1 MTETEGKQGSDRWVF
16 APNGLPARLALAVLG
31 SVGILYANFS
41 PVIVSGLTQ
50 SPYFTAETAA
60 YVFAAN
66 MYGTAIGGLAAV
78 FLVGSLNWRWSS
90 LVLVVLLSVADVV
103 SALVGATES
112 LYVVRFVH
120 GLIGGSLMGIAMS
133 VIARM
138 ESPERTIAFAIVI
151 QLSLGGLGA
160 VVLIPQL
167 STYGIGVV
175 WLSLIGLSVCAL
187 VLLPFLGQYPR
198 KQNIVGSLGVA
209 HRPSWGHVF
218 LAMAAL
224 FLFQSGQMAAFAY
237 RVELG
242 LHYGLSASFIS
253 LVLAVSL
260 WLGAPAALFVAWWST
275 RSGRWG
281 PVCLGGVCMTVATA
295 LLLLS
300 NPIAFFGASIGFAVF
315 FAITIP
321 YLLGVAS
328 EMDNTGQMAAM
339 GGFVNSLGLA
349 TGPAI
354 AGILLGDAE
363 HYRVL
368 LFASAVLAASVVTVF
383 APARMLDSRAK
394 HSRVIW

>member
-1 MTETEGKQGSDRWVF
+1 MTETEGKQGSDHWVF
-16 APNGLPARLALAVLG
+16 PPNGLPARLALAVLG

-50 SPYFTAETAA
+50 SAYFTAETAA

-90 LVLVVLLSVADVV
+90 VVLVVLLIVADVV

-120 GLIGGSLMGIAMS
+120 GLIGGSLMGVAMS
-133 VIARM
+133 VIART
-138 ESPERTIAFAIVI
+138 ESPERTIAFAILI

-167 STYGIGVV
+167 STYGIGAV

-198 KQNIVGSLGVA
+198 EKNIAGSLGVA

-275 RSGRWG
+275 RSGRLG

-295 LLLLS
+295 LLLLP

>member
-1 MTETEGKQGSDRWVF
+1 MF
-16 APNGLPARLALAVLG
+16 APNALPARLALAILG
-31 SVGILYANFS
+31 SAGILYANFS

-50 SPYFTAETAA
+50 SSYFTAETAA

-78 FLVGSLNWRWSS
+78 FLVGYLNWRWSS
-90 LVLVVLLSVADVV
+90 VVLVVLLIVADVV

-112 LYVVRFVH
+112 LYAVRFVH
-120 GLIGGSLMGIAMS
+120 GLIGGSLMGVAMS
-133 VIARM
+133 VIART
-138 ESPERTIAFAIVI
+138 ESPERTIAFSIVI

-160 VVLIPQL
+160 AVLIPQL
-167 STYGIGVV
+167 PTYGVGVV
-175 WLSLIGLSVCAL
+175 WLSLIGLSVCTL
-187 VLLPFLGQYPR
+187 MLLPFLGPYS
-198 KQNIVGSLGVA
+198 KNKDVVSGSRVTQ
-209 HRPSWGHVF
+209 RPSWGHVS

-242 LHYGLSASFIS
+242 LHYELSASFIS

-260 WLGAPAALFVAWWST
+260 WLGAPAALLVAWWST
-275 RSGRWG
+275 RSGRLL
-281 PVCLGGVCMTVATA
+281 PACLGGACMTVATG
-295 LLLLS
+295 LLLL
-300 NPIAFFGASIGFAVF
+300 PDAIMFFVASIGFAVF

-328 EMDNTGQMAAM
+328 EMDNTGQMAAV

-354 AGILLGDAE
+354 AGVLLGDAE

-368 LFASAVLAASVVTVF
+368 LFACAVLAASVVAIF
-383 APARMLDSRAK
+383 APARMLDGRAK
-394 HSRVIW
+394 HRRVIW